1 MILHFVEEFKVT
13 PPFPVEADESSALAQ
28 LPTTSLG
35 DYALAEEISG
45 EQFFCFEFKMLTC

>member
-35 DYALAEEISG
+35 DYAPAEEISG